1 MRMQVSI
8 PRAVQLVLDDVG
20 WREGW
25 RLDDPGGPYRAGID
39 RLLDVRHYDAIADIG
54 AALSVLPVGE
64 H

>member
-1 MRMQVSI
+1 MQVSI

-25 RLDDPGGPYRAGID
+25 RLDDAGGSHRAGID
-39 RLLDVRHYDAIADIG
+39 RLLDVRDYDAIPDIG
-54 AALSVLPVGE
+54 AALSMFPVGE